1 MFICS
6 RCKRDVSTEGLFCPF
21 CGAPAPQ
28 GNGEPGDPYVGQT
41 VAQKY
46 FVHQMLGRGGMG
58 QVYKAT
64 HLTLDRPVVLKML
77 NRVLS
82 TDPSIIQRFHREARA
97 ASRLNHPNSINV
109 IDFGQAEDGTLFMA
123 MEYLAGRN
131 LALVIV
137 EDFPLDPARV
147 VKIGSQVLAALV
159 EAHAVGILHRDLK
172 PENVMVES
180 RRDDTDFVKVLDFG
194 IAQLNEAGGA
204 GRPRLTQAG
213 MVCGTPGYMSPEQAR
228 GEDLDPRSDL
238 YSVGIILYEML
249 TGKLPFDGETPQ
261 ALVAKVMVERPIPP
275 NERRPDLHIA
285 ADLEALIMSALA
297 PDRDARPASAEDF
310 RRALLSCPLPGAYPS
325 RSTPAPAHATMVLE
339 ARSTPGGAPILAA
352 DARAG
357 STRPIT
363 PAAAAPPS
371 GPRLK
376 ARTPAS
382 ERQVTPRPGQRGATP
397 RGLPRPISHPV
408 KVALEDEEDAEPVS
422 PPPAEE
428 PRASKLPLV
437 LGLAGAGAVL
447 CAVAAW
453 AILGSSGGKAVAA
466 VSPPAASVSQ
476 VQPPAA
482 PAEPS
487 AAVPAAPSETATPPE
502 SPATPE

>member
-1 MFICS
+1 MWI
-6 RCKRDVSTEGLFCPF
+6 
-21 CGAPAPQ
+21 
-28 GNGEPGDPYVGQT
+28 
-41 VAQKY
+41 
-46 FVHQMLGRGGMG
+46 
-58 QVYKAT
+58 
-64 HLTLDRPVVLKML
+64 RP
-77 NRVLS
+77 
-82 TDPSIIQRFHREARA
+82 P
-97 ASRLNHPNSINV
+97 
-109 IDFGQAEDGTLFMA
+109 
-123 MEYLAGRN
+123 
-131 LALVIV
+131 LV
-137 EDFPLDPARV
+137 PL
-147 VKIGSQVLAALV
+147 
-159 EAHAVGILHRDLK
+159 
-172 PENVMVES
+172 
-180 RRDDTDFVKVLDFG
+180 
-194 IAQLNEAGGA
+194 
-204 GRPRLTQAG
+204 
-213 MVCGTPGYMSPEQAR
+213 
-228 GEDLDPRSDL
+228 
-238 YSVGIILYEML
+238 ML

-339 ARSTPGGAPILAA
+339 ARSTPGGSPILAA

-437 LGLAGAGAVL
+437 LVLAGAGAVL

-453 AILGSSGGKAVAA
+453 AILGSSGGKTVAA

-482 PAEPS
+482 PVGPVEPP

-502 SPATPE
+502 SPVATPEPTLAQDDATARAQDSEPPAGRRPVRHARRGPTPIREVGEALNSLTTPPAASGEGILTIDVTPWAHVSINGRDIGDTPREVRMVEGTYRVRVSHPELGSTERTVRVPAGGRERFVMSLAR